1 VLALVP
7 ARGGSKGIPRKNL
20 ATLCGRP
27 LIAWTIDCARRARG
41 VERVVVTTD
50 CPEIAAAAR
59 SAGAEAP
66 FLRPAALARD
76 ATPGIDPL
84 LHALDWLAY
93 HESYRPEWV
102 LNLQPTSPL
111 RAPEDIDAAF
121 ELAQKPGV
129 ASVISVTPAASHP
142 YWCKRIESDG
152 RLADFLDDAPETS
165 RRQELPEAYALNGA
179 IYLARREALK
189 RERSFYTERS
199 FALVMPRERSVDIDT
214 PFDLELAE
222 WLLARAQS
230 RTARITSR

>member
-1 VLALVP
+1 MLALIP

-20 ATLCGRP
+20 ASLGGRP

-50 CPEIAAAAR
+50 CAEIAAAAR
-59 SAGAEAP
+59 AAGAEAP

-93 HESYRPEWV
+93 HENYRPGWV

-111 RAPEDIDAAF
+111 RAPADVEAAC

-129 ASVISVTPAASHP
+129 TSVVSVTPSPAHP
-142 YWCKRIESDG
+142 YWCKRIEGDG
-152 RLADFLDDAPETS
+152 RLVDFHADAPDAT
-165 RRQELPEAYALNGA
+165 RRQELPEAYLLNGA
-179 IYLARREALK
+179 IYLARREALV
-189 RERSFYTERS
+189 RERSFYTERT
-199 FALVMPRERSVDIDT
+199 FALVMPRERSVDVDT

-222 WLLARAQS
+222 WLLAREQ
-230 RTARITSR
+230 ARIASITSR